1 MSKRAAVGEA
11 PRASPLKKLHTEFDG
26 APSQYDDDDGDDDF
40 TTAQTPS
47 STPDVDSPVT
57 AATTPRAKFPSDLK
71 TLACT
76 WAGCPKTFNR
86 PARLRDHLNSHTNSR
101 PFKCPYD
108 DCAKDYIED
117 KHLKQH
123 IKAAHTNERKYACQ
137 AQGCGKS
144 FVTGTRLKR
153 HQAVHEGADRFR
165 CHNCGQSFR
174 KRETLTKHVRK
185 EHLHIRA
192 FACPEQDCPE
202 SFDSKPAL
210 KRHRDKIHGELKF
223 WCGEC
228 ALQQGPGGS
237 QLRVGFTTELLL
249 QAHLKK
255 EHQNCL
261 FCDYK
266 STSKWE
272 LEQHVDMR
280 HSGKTVM
287 DRKVHACTHPGCGK
301 KFTKPSNLKA
311 HIRTAHE
318 GFRFVCGQ
326 FTLAGDDF
334 ETWTDDRGCGQ
345 KFSTKVRLE
354 DHIRFIHLGHERPR
368 LSRVDPP
375 DDPTSV
381 IDELTGVANQVK
393 QTIFCTECNEGF
405 TRYHDLEAHLAKGHA
420 PEPTSEPTSEPEP
433 DAQQLSEARLQP
445 RSEPGNTTTTI
456 VDQPV
461 SFLDCLDS
469 FADQPLFDQDFTH
482 DPWPGPL
489 DHDGLFPLEPQM
501 DDGGPKYDWLPDETN
516 FLFFPAETSHE
527 MNRTDQMD
535 QMDQMDLTLHVD
547 PSLAKP

>member
-1 MSKRAAVGEA
+1 MSKRVAVDEA
-11 PRASPLKKLHTEFDG
+11 PGASPLKKLHTD
-26 APSQYDDDDGDDDF
+26 PQQYQDDDDDDRDDDF

-47 STPDVDSPVT
+47 STADADSPVT

-76 WAGCPKTFNR
+76 WPGCPKTFNR

-108 DCAKDYIED
+108 ECEKDYIED

-123 IKAAHTNERKYACQ
+123 IKAAHTNERKYVCQ
-137 AQGCGKS
+137 VQGCGKR

-174 KRETLTKHVRK
+174 KRETLTKHIRK
-185 EHLHIRA
+185 EHLHVRA
-192 FACPEQDCPE
+192 FACPEQDCTE

-228 ALQQGPGGS
+228 ALQQQQQAPEVS

-261 FCDYK
+261 FCDFK

-272 LEQHVDMR
+272 LDQHVDMH

-287 DRKVHACTHPGCGK
+287 DRKIHACTHPGCGK
-301 KFTKPSNLKA
+301 KFTKKSNLRA

-326 FTLAGDDF
+326 VIVKGADF
-334 ETWTDDRGCGQ
+334 ETWTNDQGCGD

-354 DHIRFIHLGHERPR
+354 DHIRFIHLGHERHR
-368 LSRVDPP
+368 LSMIDSP
-375 DDPTSV
+375 DDPFAL
-381 IDELTGVANQVK
+381 IDELTGVTNQVK
-393 QTIFCTECNEGF
+393 QTVFCMECNQGF
-405 TRYHDLEAHLAKGHA
+405 TRYHDLQVHLAKRHEKPA
-420 PEPTSEPTSEPEP
+420 PEPEPESHMLPQSEPEP
-433 DAQQLSEARLQP
+433 EPESHLQP
-445 RSEPGNTTTTI
+445 QSEPGITTAATV
-456 VDQPV
+456 VDEPA
-461 SFLDCLDS
+461 SFLDSLDS

-482 DPWPGPL
+482 QPWPGPL
-489 DHDGLFPLEPQM
+489 DHDGPFPLAPQI
-501 DDGGPKYDWLPDETN
+501 DLGAPKYDWLPDETN
-516 FLFFPAETSHE
+516 FLFFTPEAPH
-527 MNRTDQMD
+527 DMD
-535 QMDQMDLTLHVD
+535 PNLHID
-547 PSLAKP
+547 PNLAKP